1 MKQYNKLFAILFAVL
16 GVTTLQAQNWEDKT
30 SLLVNPSFESTTGAT
45 NLKDGGWNAPGN
57 GWTFTPS
64 TAPANSQAGVAQSN
78 CTIQG
83 LATTL
88 PTSDGG
94 KYFYVRTNWNNDVT
108 FSLTQTV
115 SNAPAG
121 LYRLTCKAANNSG
134 NWTTSKFNL
143 TIKEGD
149 SNAATNSTLKSQSW
163 TDWSV
168 CLYKK
173 DSSTPLTIE
182 ATMYPGSSGSGQ
194 HYQLLLDDFKLEYQ
208 SFDDINAAGWPEP
221 VVPGSNISGL
231 IGTSTNVG
239 MYNVRA
245 DAFTSRGMTWGTQ
258 AIATK
263 LHNSD
268 TKDSERHRVQ
278 ISAGNG
284 NTIKFRVSDKQ
295 WLGVGGQGSTTNSYT
310 DNGSD
315 NVEFNYSIVD
325 EGHVYSLKVATA
337 INDVDAYLDVAQPY
351 GGQLTY
357 ANGQDF
363 TEWAFIKISDIENGK
378 YAQYKA
384 KKAMYEVYQAV
395 VAAGHT
401 ATYSNALRT
410 ALETYIRTDVSA
422 ADVTAATKTLVEAVS
437 PALTKGYINANALFT
452 NPDMRGA
459 GTKADW
465 TSGYTNLG
473 WGVFENYHTNH
484 GDRKLTQTKTVPNGF
499 YKVVFH
505 GIWRQDG
512 SDAAPK
518 LTLTSGNNSISANV
532 PCMTDIAFGVG
543 NTNGSNNWKEVNGKI
558 IPNGMQSAGEGLSHR
573 DAQVTISDFV
583 VSNDQLTIE
592 MNTSSSSQWILA
604 QGFDIY
610 FKAESLDEYADLF
623 YTAKDAVLGINENT
637 LNTYAANLRKTALS
651 NAESEQINKEW
662 YQTRTKELNDV
673 IALANDISKPYKKA
687 LDFLTTCE
695 SIRDNSV
702 EFINGALETFSTAIS
717 TARTNLSGAT
727 TSTKIN
733 EEYSKLEEARRTY
746 VKQADPDEG
755 FAFEYTFL
763 LANPSFES
771 GNTDGWTTSS
781 GGDTGAK
788 LNSNGTYTINGAD
801 GEFVF
806 NTWGTEN
813 MHVQQI
819 LTNIPTGSYTLKAI
833 VASDANNVITLT
845 AGEQSVEVK
854 ITTDKSTATEGV
866 VETTYSSGEFII
878 KASSG
883 TWFKADHFRLYFN
896 GFDVETA
903 KKAISDL
910 TIKASELSQKPMNAG
925 YKQALIDAIDEADDV
940 RQTRI
945 ELTKMIDKLNE
956 VIAEANSS
964 IAIYEEIAGY
974 ISMTEVFTEVPKYK
988 QKYANGEFAHD
999 KIEIIRQDLNVIR
1012 FNAAS
1017 KKFQNKIDVKD
1028 WTGTMGGK
1036 NTSGQHWDGTSD
1048 ENATK
1053 YYDNNSWGGTS
1064 HSTTTSITLPPG
1076 TYVLK
1081 AALRSHEKTTM
1092 TLTVLDQV
1100 VNVKGK
1106 GDAGYG
1112 IDTNGD
1118 ANFSTEGTY
1127 ANGNAGRGWEWE
1139 FVMFE
1144 LKEETNVTL
1153 TVECNYN
1160 GVYGWASFSDITLW
1174 MDGETYVAVYGQ
1186 ELVAPL
1192 AEAKTLVDTEP
1203 MGTAENTALTGAIE
1217 MGEGEISGPAEL
1229 NAAVDALKKAVAD
1242 ANKWVK
1248 TYNEE
1253 KVELVKAFERFEADF
1268 NDGANGALRKMSD
1281 DAWSTLLDAVI
1292 AAATAKDVTND
1303 HTGLQQ
1309 AAEDFNKA
1317 MDAAEF
1323 AIANYL
1329 IDTNNGDITGLIKN
1343 ADFTDGINKHNAPNW
1358 GTIESPTEW
1367 IFEHSL
1373 TGWEQT
1379 NVVEDTGVKAF
1390 NVWSAGMDTEGAYAE
1405 LKQTISFLPNG
1416 TYRLSADIITNLNAD
1431 GGSWVAIYAVP
1442 LSAEGN
1448 PSDENIARSKNV
1460 TNIDA
1465 YGNYEVYFKVEHNAA
1480 VVGVRTDK
1488 RFFKIKNIKLEK
1500 VEDNATKVDNGIL
1513 LQKAFENR
1521 SATSWDITNFALN
1534 ASDAEIYLDNPN
1546 AIVYAN
1552 DGQVQW
1558 PNTVVDGKAASF
1570 TLTEGNTFYSDR
1582 DFAATT
1588 LTYNRE
1594 LSDNWLTVC
1603 LPFNYTILENVKVE
1617 TLSEID
1623 TETKTFTFDEVT
1635 GTMEAN
1641 KPYIVKNS
1649 TGAAALFSSVE
1660 GATIEATPEAMKVI
1674 VNGIDA
1680 EFVGTYTTKTSTEL
1694 MEITDEAAKYDIL
1707 FFGTDGQLYY
1717 LSQGVTTKN
1726 ITFKPFRAYIR
1737 IPKGKIDWSD
1747 GQQAR
1752 VRHRNSEMTDIDTL
1766 ESADDSQKT
1775 TVIYDMHGRRV
1786 TEMVKGGMYI
1796 VNGKKVIVK

>member
-1 MKQYNKLFAILFAVL
+1 MKKLNRLFAILIAVL

-173 DSSTPLTIE
+173 GSSTPLTIE

-473 WGVFENYHTNH
+473 WGVFENYHTSH

-583 VSNDQLTIE
+583 VSNGQLTIE

-623 YTAKDAVLGINENT
+623 YTAKNAVLGINENT
-637 LNTYAANLRKTALS
+637 LNYYAANLRKTALS
-651 NAESEQINKEW
+651 NAESEQIKKEW
-662 YQTRTKELNDV
+662 YQARTKELNDV
-673 IALANDISKPYKKA
+673 IALANDISKPYTKA
-687 LDFLTTCE
+687 LDLLNTCE

-702 EFINGALETFSTAIS
+702 EFINGALEKFSTAIN

-833 VASDANNVITLT
+833 VASDADNVITLT

-896 GFDVETA
+896 GFDVNTA
-903 KKAISDL
+903 LKAIEDL
-910 TIKASELSQKPMNAG
+910 TTRSNELGQKPMNAE
-925 YKQALIDAIDEADDV
+925 YRQALVDAIEEAESV
-940 RQTRI
+940 QKTRI
-945 ELTKMIDKLNE
+945 ELTNMIDKLNE
-956 VIAEANSS
+956 VISQAESS
-964 IAIYEEIAGY
+964 IAVYEEIDGY
-974 ISMTEVFTEVPKYK
+974 ISMTEVFTAVPDYR
-988 QKYANGEFAHD
+988 QQYNDGEFAHD
-999 KIEIIRQDLNVIR
+999 AVETIRQELNAIR

-1017 KKFQNKIDVKD
+1017 EMFKNNIPVEN
-1028 WTGTMGGK
+1028 WTGTMGDK
-1036 NTSGQHWDGTSD
+1036 NTSGQHWNGTTD
-1048 ENATK
+1048 EK

-1064 HSTTTSITLPPG
+1064 HSTTTSITLPAG

-1081 AALRSHEKTTM
+1081 AALRSHESTTM

-1106 GDAGYG
+1106 GDTGYG
-1112 IDTNGD
+1112 IDTSGK
-1118 ANFSTEGTY
+1118 ANFSTDGTY
-1127 ANGNAGRGWEWE
+1127 ANENAGRGWEWE
-1139 FVMFE
+1139 FVKFE
-1144 LKEETNVTL
+1144 LEEETNVTL
-1153 TVECNYN
+1153 KVECNYN
-1160 GVYGWASFSDITLW
+1160 NVYGWASFSDITLW
-1174 MDGETYVAVYGQ
+1174 MDGDTYVAVYGK
-1186 ELVAPL
+1186 ELEAPL
-1192 AEAKTLVDTEP
+1192 AEAKTLVGTKP
-1203 MGTAENTALTGAIE
+1203 MGETENTALNDAIE
-1217 MGEGEISGPAEL
+1217 LGEGNISGPEDL

-1242 ANKWVK
+1242 ANEWVK
-1248 TYNEE
+1248 KYNEH
-1253 KVELVKAFERFEADF
+1253 KVELVKAFERFETDF

-1281 DAWSTLLDAVI
+1281 ENWTILLEAVKT
-1292 AAATAKDVTND
+1292 AAIEKDVTDNYENFAD
-1303 HTGLQQ
+1303 
-1309 AAEDFNKA
+1309 AAKNFNKA

-1323 AIANYL
+1323 AIIDYL
-1329 IDTNNGDITGLIKN
+1329 IENNNGDATSLIKN
-1343 ADFTDGINKHNAPNW
+1343 VDFTGGVSSHSAQ
-1358 GTIESPTEW
+1358 GGAVVESPKEW
-1367 IFEHSL
+1367 EFVNEL
-1373 TGWEQT
+1373 AGWQQIMVKE
-1379 NVVEDTGVKAF
+1379 EDGTKVF
-1390 NVWSAGMDTEGAYAE
+1390 NVWTSEMNGKSAE
-1405 LKQTISFLPNG
+1405 LKQTVKYLPNG
-1416 TYRLSADIITNLNAD
+1416 TYKLSADMLTDANSDA
-1431 GGSWVAIYAVP
+1431 GSWVAIYAAP
-1442 LSAEGN
+1442 LN
-1448 PSDENIARSKNV
+1448 ENGDLSYDKIARSNNV
-1460 TNIDA
+1460 TQGEDGNA
-1465 YGNYEVYFKVEHNAA
+1465 YNNYEVYFKVECNAA

-1488 RFFKIKNIKLEK
+1488 RYFKIKNIKLEK
-1500 VEDNATKVDNGIL
+1500 VADDATKVDNGIL
-1513 LQKAFENR
+1513 LQKAFVER
-1521 SATSWDITNFALN
+1521 WSTSLDITDIAPN
-1534 ASDAEIYLDNPN
+1534 ASDVEIYLNNPN
-1546 AIVYAN
+1546 AIVHAN
-1552 DGQVQW
+1552 DGQVNW
-1558 PNTVVDGKAASF
+1558 GNTVVGGTAKSF
-1570 TLTEGNTFYSDR
+1570 TLVEGNTFYTEE
-1582 DFAATT
+1582 DFTATT
-1588 LTYNRE
+1588 LNYGRE
-1594 LSDNWLTVC
+1594 FAADTWLTIC
-1603 LPFNYTILENVKVE
+1603 LPFEYTIPEGVRVE
-1617 TLSEID
+1617 CLSEIE
-1623 TETKTFTFDEVT
+1623 TETKTFVFDAEIK
-1635 GTMEAN
+1635 TMSAN
-1641 KPYIVKNS
+1641 KPYIIKNN
-1649 TGAAALFSSVE
+1649 TGAKALFAPLN
-1660 GATIEATPEAMKVI
+1660 GAEVKATPEEMTVR
-1674 VNGIDA
+1674 VDGVDA

-1694 MEITDEAAKYDIL
+1694 MEITDDAAKYDIL
-1707 FFGTDGQLYY
+1707 FFGSDGQLYY
-1717 LSQGVTTKN
+1717 LSQGVTEKV

-1737 IPKGKIDWSD
+1737 VPKGAIDWTD

-1752 VRHRNSEMTDIDTL
+1752 VRHRNAETTDIEEL
-1766 ESADDSQKT
+1766 ELGTQNSES
-1775 TVIYDMHGRRV
+1775 IYDLMGRKV
-1786 TEMVKGGMYI
+1786 TTMEKGKMYI